1 MNTPKWSTPVV
12 VLAVLLTSF
21 FNHGWTQIN
30 TDTGICIR
38 VYLRPFAVKNSVIND
53 ASHSLVIKN
62 GGVHREVS

>member
-1 MNTPKWSTPVV
+1 MIDSACRFCGIFDF
-12 VLAVLLTSF
+12 LFL
-21 FNHGWTQIN
+21 NHGWTQIN

-38 VYLRPFAVKNSVIND
+38 VYLRLFAVKNSVIND